1 MHRDFWKETVRKL
14 VKSMDVQVESQA
26 RIECDGKASRCA
38 EVSFTLL
45 RVRRLSQKSKDNFYS
60 EDAAKGMG
68 RTVASAAKD
77 NFYSEDAAK
86 GMGRTVASA
95 AGT

>member
-14 VKSMDVQVESQA
+14 VKSMDVQVDSQA
-26 RIECDGKASRCA
+26 RIEWDGQASRCA

-45 RVRRLSQKSKDNFYS
+45 RVRRLSQKC
-60 EDAAKGMG
+60 
-68 RTVASAAKD
+68 KD

-95 AGT
+95 AGTSRDAHGAATDSFQGDGW